1 MWPYLLLFFIS
12 GVSCEDGMQ
21 TISEVT
27 SFASSAART
36 LLYSKQIPIGSS
48 DSYPGNITAFDPSTW
63 TMEDDYFK
71 DRMFAAAAIGIVI
84 ALMSFFMCIMYPI
97 SPPTCPARNSPV
109 CTLAAKGGDSSVSHC
124 RCCHSSKVDALQT
137 RRRQLRLQLFQR
149 RRRKLLGDGVPL
161 PGLLRNWR

>member
-1 MWPYLLLFFIS
+1 VDPAVGRVSVTINVHRDLPKLKIKPCNLKIERLPRWSAQLTGDGSASVEGVQLSAAWWTGNCHLFAAWRRALIS

-27 SFASSAART
+27 SAASSSART

-84 ALMSFFMCIMYPI
+84 ALMSFFMCIM
-97 SPPTCPARNSPV
+97 
-109 CTLAAKGGDSSVSHC
+109 
-124 RCCHSSKVDALQT
+124 
-137 RRRQLRLQLFQR
+137 
-149 RRRKLLGDGVPL
+149 
-161 PGLLRNWR
+161 

>member
-84 ALMSFFMCIMYPI
+84 ALMSFFMCIM
-97 SPPTCPARNSPV
+97 
-109 CTLAAKGGDSSVSHC
+109 
-124 RCCHSSKVDALQT
+124 
-137 RRRQLRLQLFQR
+137 
-149 RRRKLLGDGVPL
+149 
-161 PGLLRNWR
+161 